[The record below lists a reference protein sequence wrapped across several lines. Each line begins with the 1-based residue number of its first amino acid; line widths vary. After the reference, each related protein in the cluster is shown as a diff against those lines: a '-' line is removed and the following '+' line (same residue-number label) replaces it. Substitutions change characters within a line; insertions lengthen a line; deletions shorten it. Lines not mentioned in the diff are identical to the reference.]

1 MINQLYGNYLV
12 KTGALT
18 RDQLERA
25 FETQKQVRVKLGLIA
40 VTEKLMTLEQSEEV
54 NKLQAVMDK
63 RFGDIAVEKGYL
75 TDDQVGRLL
84 GLQGNQ
90 YLTFAQ
96 AVTDNGFMTLK
107 EFENAFVE
115 YQKALAFTATDM
127 ESLKSGDSDRIVP
140 LFLPDDV
147 EDLQKEHILIAVRT
161 LLRLIDSDAYIGRAS
176 WVSSIQTKGV
186 AFQCLVGESDGDSKV
201 ALGFIGEDAA
211 LLSVAGTFA
220 KEEFEKVDLDSLDAV
235 AEFINCINGM
245 FATKVSS
252 KSFIDMLPPIYREGP
267 VTVTGGRML
276 KLPVY
281 VDGYEL
287 QLLSTY
293 DGLIN
298 I

>member
-1 MINQLYGNYLV
+1 MINQLFGNYLV
-12 KTGALT
+12 KAGMLT

-25 FETQKQVRVKLGLIA
+25 FETQKKVRVKLGLIA
-40 VTEKLMTLEQSEEV
+40 VTEKMMTLEQSEEV

-75 TDDQVGRLL
+75 TDEQVGRLL

-96 AVTDNGFMTLK
+96 AVTDSGFMTLK
-107 EFENAFVE
+107 EFENSFNE

-140 LFLPDDV
+140 LFLPSDAY
-147 EDLQKEHILIAVRT
+147 ELQKEHILVAVRT
-161 LLRLIDSDAYIGRAS
+161 FLRLIDSDAYIGRAS
-176 WVSSIQTKGV
+176 WVSSIPAKGV
-186 AFQCLVGESDGDSKV
+186 AFQCLAGETDNDTKMALGIVGE
-201 ALGFIGEDAA
+201 EMA

-220 KEEFEKVDLDSLDAV
+220 KEEFDKVDLDSLDAV
-235 AEFINCINGM
+235 AEFINCVNGL
-245 FATKVSS
+245 FATGINS
-252 KSFIDMLPPIYREGP
+252 KMFLDMLPPIYREDNVNVSG
-267 VTVTGGRML
+267 VRML
-276 KLPVY
+276 KLPIY
-281 VDGYEL
+281 MDGCEL

-293 DGLIN
+293 DGMIN

>member
-1 MINQLYGNYLV
+1 MINQLFGNYLV

-25 FETQKQVRVKLGLIA
+25 FETQKKVRVKLGLIA

-161 LLRLIDSDAYIGRAS
+161 LLRLIDSDAYNVRAS
-176 WVSSIQTKGV
+176 WVSSIQT
-186 AFQCLVGESDGDSKV
+186 
-201 ALGFIGEDAA
+201 
-211 LLSVAGTFA
+211 
-220 KEEFEKVDLDSLDAV
+220 
-235 AEFINCINGM
+235 
-245 FATKVSS
+245 
-252 KSFIDMLPPIYREGP
+252 
-267 VTVTGGRML
+267 
-276 KLPVY
+276 
-281 VDGYEL
+281 
-287 QLLSTY
+287 
-293 DGLIN
+293 
-298 I
+298 

>member
-1 MINQLYGNYLV
+1 MINQLFGNYLV
-12 KTGALT
+12 KAGMLT

-25 FETQKQVRVKLGLIA
+25 FETQKKVRVKLGLIA

-75 TDDQVGRLL
+75 TDEQVGRLL

-96 AVTDNGFMTLK
+96 AVTDNGFMSLK
-107 EFENAFVE
+107 EFENAFTD

-140 LFLPDDV
+140 LFLPGDVDDI
-147 EDLQKEHILIAVRT
+147 QKEHVLIAVRT

-176 WVSSIQTKGV
+176 WVSSLSAKGV
-186 AFQCLVGESDGDSKV
+186 AYQCLVGEENKDSKV
-201 ALGFIGEDAA
+201 ALGIIGEEDA
-211 LLSVAGTFA
+211 LLRVAGTFA

-252 KSFIDMLPPIYREGP
+252 RILLDMLPPIYREED
-267 VTVTGGRML
+267 VTVSGGRML
-276 KLPVY
+276 KLPIF
-281 VDGYEL
+281 VDGNEL

-293 DGLIN
+293 DSMIN

>member
-1 MINQLYGNYLV
+1 MINQLFGNYLV
-12 KTGALT
+12 KAGMLT
-18 RDQLERA
+18 LDQLERA
-25 FETQKQVRVKLGLIA
+25 FETQKKVRVKLGLIA

-107 EFENAFVE
+107 EFESAFVD
-115 YQKALAFTATDM
+115 YQKALAFTTTDM
-127 ESLKSGDSDRIVP
+127 EALKSGDSDRIVP
-140 LFLPDDV
+140 LFVP
-147 EDLQKEHILIAVRT
+147 EDCEELQLEHVLVAVRT
-161 LLRLIDSDAYIGRAS
+161 LLRLIDNDAYIGRAS
-176 WVSSIQTKGV
+176 WVSSLQAKGV
-186 AFQCLVGESDGDSKV
+186 AFQCLAGDTKAAIGIVGTE
-201 ALGFIGEDAA
+201 EA
-211 LLSVAGTFA
+211 LLSIAGAFA
-220 KEEFEKVDLDSLDAV
+220 KEEFDKVDLDSLDAV

-245 FATKVSS
+245 FATKIAS
-252 KSFIDMLPPIYREGP
+252 KVFVDMLPPIYREET

-281 VDGYEL
+281 VNVKEM
-287 QLLSTY
+287 QLLSTF
-293 DGLIN
+293 DGIIN